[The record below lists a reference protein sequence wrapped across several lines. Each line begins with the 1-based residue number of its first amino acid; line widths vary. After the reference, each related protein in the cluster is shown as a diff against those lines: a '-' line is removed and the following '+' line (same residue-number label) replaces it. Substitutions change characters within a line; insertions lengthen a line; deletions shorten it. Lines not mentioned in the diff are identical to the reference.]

1 MKFSSI
7 IILILL
13 SLSSC
18 KNTPEIDTN
27 SEYSNLKDNQT
38 RVKLK
43 VDNKEFYELDAVFQG
58 NIDVRKN
65 FLSMN
70 CFNQYG
76 GNLMLTL
83 DGESWYKKK
92 SIEGKGGLNFSS
104 LMFGKVTDK
113 EKHKGDGYLLNTG
126 NIEPIT
132 ISKSKLVLRV
142 SGIAKK
148 FPRVNAED
156 PSYNFECYIISKN
169 PVCTEFSVPE

>member
-43 VDNKEFYELDAVFQG
+43 VDNKEFYELDAIFQG

-70 CFNQYG
+70 LIN
-76 GNLMLTL
+76 M
-83 DGESWYKKK
+83 EV
-92 SIEGKGGLNFSS
+92 I
-104 LMFGKVTDK
+104 
-113 EKHKGDGYLLNTG
+113 
-126 NIEPIT
+126 
-132 ISKSKLVLRV
+132 
-142 SGIAKK
+142 
-148 FPRVNAED
+148 
-156 PSYNFECYIISKN
+156 
-169 PVCTEFSVPE
+169 